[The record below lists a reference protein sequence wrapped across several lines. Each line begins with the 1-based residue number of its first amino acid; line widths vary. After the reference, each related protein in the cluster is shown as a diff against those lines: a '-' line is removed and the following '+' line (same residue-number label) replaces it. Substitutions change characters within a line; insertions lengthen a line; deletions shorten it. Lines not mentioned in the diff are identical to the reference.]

1 MSVEKTIEA
10 LSQFCKQNSNDTQL
24 WQGKSGSYQWTV
36 GKVTGL
42 GILNGVVRKLAG
54 VDVSGKQI
62 WVVAGSFKIDQ
73 AGNILR
79 FTGLSRKDQVLI
91 ARMAEITTQAHQVH
105 AETVT
110 A

>member
-10 LSQFCKQNSNDTQL
+10 LSQFCKQSSGDTQV
-24 WQGKSGSYQWTV
+24 WQGKSGTYHWNS
-36 GKVTGL
+36 GKVTGQ
-42 GILNGVVRKLAG
+42 GILNGVVRKVAG
-54 VDVSGKQI
+54 VDVSGTKI
-62 WVVAGSFKIDQ
+62 WVVAGSFKIDSN
-73 AGNILR
+73 GTILR

-91 ARMAEITTQAHQVH
+91 ARMAEITTQAHQVQ